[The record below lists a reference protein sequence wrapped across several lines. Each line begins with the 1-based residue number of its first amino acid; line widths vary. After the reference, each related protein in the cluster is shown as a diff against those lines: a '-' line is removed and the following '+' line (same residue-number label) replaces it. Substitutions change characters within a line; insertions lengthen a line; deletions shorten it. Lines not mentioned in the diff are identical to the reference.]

1 MSLGPLPSPSCFPLP
16 SARPPTLLSSFPRGI
31 HTNTRAPLSAR
42 TRRLPQLP
50 GDSLGKANHSVT
62 PLCCERTHL
71 LQRTPSQLQARCCSS
86 SCLRLALNAVVTF
99 PSKPFASSSS
109 SQTLPKAARCP
120 RSRVAAG
127 QCPHQQGAGMEGRR
141 RCLPHREPSRGSL
154 ATSLPAVGWV

>member
-62 PLCCERTHL
+62 PPCCERTHL
-71 LQRTPSQLQARCCSS
+71 LQRTPSQLQAV
-86 SCLRLALNAVVTF
+86 LLLL
-99 PSKPFASSSS
+99 
-109 SQTLPKAARCP
+109 LPPTRTK
-120 RSRVAAG
+120 RSRHIPKQAL
-127 QCPHQQGAGMEGRR
+127 CFLLLLLSDP
-141 RCLPHREPSRGSL
+141 P
-154 ATSLPAVGWV
+154 